1 MGASGMAIMVAR
13 SLIARQASGEKRSRI
28 TDAAER
34 AATVSDGNDPDRSRR
49 VSAARAMASAVV
61 PTVSLDTAFHACN
74 SEPRAAMTGAV
85 VSSVSAARFI
95 TVRTRRSVA
104 SARSM

>member
-1 MGASGMAIMVAR
+1 M
-13 SLIARQASGEKRSRI
+13 

-34 AATVSDGNDPDRSRR
+34 AAPVSDGSDPDRSMR
-49 VSAARAMASAVV
+49 VSAARAITSAVAL
-61 PTVSLDTAFHACN
+61 PISFGTAFHACN
-74 SEPRAAMTGAV
+74 SEPSAAITGAV

-95 TVRTRRSVA
+95 TARTRRSVA